1 MTNRLFKYGSLA
13 VVFMALIFTAQP
25 TEASGWD
32 YDLAIYL
39 RPGVTSTEGRFA
51 REMQTRLDAE
61 SDPERRKTL
70 ENALYYGLDAL
81 VQKDVVPRYE
91 D

>member
-1 MTNRLFKYGSLA
+1 MKA
-13 VVFMALIFTAQP
+13 VVIRQHGGFDTSRVKP
-25 TEASGWD
+25 D
-32 YDLAIYL
+32 YDLALYL
-39 RPGVTSTEGRFA
+39 RQNVTSAEGRFA
-51 REMQTRLDAE
+51 REMKTRVDAE